1 MKKIYI
7 LLFMLFYFSTYQ
19 QIFSQESDSIND
31 NYNSNRIIKEADN
44 DPQNS
49 SSMEIWETDSKTI
62 LSIISEVRQFKK
74 SSEDSTLQARHKE
87 KKLNEELIQINKTY
101 SGKPLFIKAVRVEDV
116 TPEKKLS
123 AYGIK
128 QTKEIIRKLKNDPAS
143 AAFIGDGDIDSNPL
157 LAWAIGIQLA
167 FCEKCFVETGRY
179 NIECEIPVPDEEGY
193 SEYRDGIKNSSPS
206 SDNDDEQL
214 IDTKIILIVKS
225 EEKALKF
232 SKGQIIPIIGKI
244 RSVNYNGDSIFESV
258 KIVIE

>member
-7 LLFMLFYFSTYQ
+7 LLFILFNISTYQ
-19 QIFSQESDSIND
+19 QIFSQDAGSIIDND
-31 NYNSNRIIKEADN
+31 NSNKIIEEAEN
-44 DPQNS
+44 EPQNS
-49 SSMEIWETDSKTI
+49 SYMEIWETDSKTI

-74 SSEDSTLQARHKE
+74 STEDSTLQARHKE

-101 SGKPLFIKAVRVEDV
+101 SGKPLSLKAVRVEDV

-143 AAFIGDGDIDSNPL
+143 AAFIGDGDIDNNPL
-157 LAWAIGIQLA
+157 LAWTIGMQLA
-167 FCEKCFVETGRY
+167 FCEKCFAETGNF
-179 NIECEIPVPDEEGY
+179 NIELEIPVPGEYGY
-193 SEYRDGIKNSSPS
+193 SGYSVGIKDNSPS
-206 SDNDDEQL
+206 SENDDKL

-232 SKGQIIPIIGKI
+232 SKGQIIPVTGKI
-244 RSVNYNGDSIFESV
+244 KSIAYEGSQFSEE
-258 KIVIE
+258 ITIRIE